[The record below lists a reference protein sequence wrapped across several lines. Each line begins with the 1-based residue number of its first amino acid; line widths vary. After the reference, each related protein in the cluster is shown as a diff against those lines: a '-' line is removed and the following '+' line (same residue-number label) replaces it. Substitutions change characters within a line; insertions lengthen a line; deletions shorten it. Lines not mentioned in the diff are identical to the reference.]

1 MAHRGS
7 PKFAKYARGSFAT
20 KAYLAHFSIREIAE
34 LLAWSEDKV
43 ERIIN
48 RYRSRLIPLRCA
60 SGVGVLRAVNGFD
73 RVRHGYE

>member
-34 LLAWSEDKV
+34 LLAWWLGHIEPT
-43 ERIIN
+43 N
-48 RYRSRLIPLRCA
+48 MSRAEP
-60 SGVGVLRAVNGFD
+60 FD
-73 RVRHGYE
+73 GLLPNESSSAP

>member
-48 RYRSRLIPLRCA
+48 R
-60 SGVGVLRAVNGFD
+60 
-73 RVRHGYE
+73 